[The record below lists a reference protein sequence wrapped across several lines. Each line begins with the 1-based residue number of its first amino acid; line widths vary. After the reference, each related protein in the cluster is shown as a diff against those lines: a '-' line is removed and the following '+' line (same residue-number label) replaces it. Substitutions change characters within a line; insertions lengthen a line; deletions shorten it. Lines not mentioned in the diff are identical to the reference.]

1 MTGGRQISVK
11 IDLIRLNKIK
21 FNKSIESAHSLNS
34 TDDRLV
40 GVQGKGGGGNFGQCP
55 KEGVFFSWIPSLNG
69 HTVQIC
75 NYHYYNVVVLVV
87 LHG

>member
-34 TDDRLV
+34 ADDRLV
-40 GVQGKGGGGNFGQCP
+40 GVHGKDSFP
-55 KEGVFFSWIPSLNG
+55 KWPHSSNM
-69 HTVQIC
+69 
-75 NYHYYNVVVLVV
+75 YYYM
-87 LHG
+87 GD

>member
-34 TDDRLV
+34 ADDRLV
-40 GVQGKGGGGNFGQCP
+40 GLQGKGGGDNFGNALDSFP
-55 KEGVFFSWIPSLNG
+55 KWP
-69 HTVQIC
+69 
-75 NYHYYNVVVLVV
+75 
-87 LHG
+87 HGSNR

>member
-34 TDDRLV
+34 ADDRLV
-40 GVQGKGGGGNFGQCP
+40 GVQG
-55 KEGVFFSWIPSLNG
+55 EGVGGLFWGKAQRRGCFFLGFFP
-69 HTVQIC
+69 
-75 NYHYYNVVVLVV
+75 
-87 LHG
+87 